1 MKINQNQLNSA
12 ILLVALVVVLN
23 LLQGH
28 DTFSIDMIITKLYML
43 PGIIIGL
50 TLHEFSH
57 AMVSYKLGDPT
68 PKEQGRVT
76 VNPLKHID
84 PIGFVAL
91 IMAGFGWGVPVQI
104 NPNYYKNRRL
114 GEALVAVAG
123 VTMNLIIA
131 FVFALILKLMYSSGI
146 AVSTNE
152 TLHVIAM
159 ILQYGILVNII
170 LMVFNLLPIPPLDGF
185 NFVTQIFRLDKYSW
199 WYQFYSLGTFIFLGL
214 ILLNVLDIVINP
226 LIYGLFNAIMGIV

>member
-12 ILLVALVVVLN
+12 VLIVALVVVLN
-23 LLQGH
+23 LLQGNNA
-28 DTFSIDMIITKLYML
+28 FSLDMIVTKLYML

-68 PKEQGRVT
+68 PKKQGRIT

-91 IMAGFGWGVPVQI
+91 IMAGFGWGIPVQI
-104 NPNYYKNRRL
+104 NPNYYKKKRL

-131 FVFALILKLMYSSGI
+131 LVFALLLKLLYSSGLAAGSNQPI
-146 AVSTNE
+146 
-152 TLHVIAM
+152 HVITM
-159 ILQYGILVNII
+159 MLQYGILINIM
-170 LMVFNLLPIPPLDGF
+170 LMIFNLLPIPPLDGF
-185 NFVTQIFRLDKYSW
+185 NFVTQIFKLDKYSW
-199 WYQFYSLGTFIFLGL
+199 WYQFYRLGTFILLGL

>member
-12 ILLVALVVVLN
+12 VLIVALVVVLN
-23 LLQGH
+23 LLQGNNA
-28 DTFSIDMIITKLYML
+28 FSMDMIVTKLYML

-57 AMVSYKLGDPT
+57 AMVSYRLGDPT
-68 PKEQGRVT
+68 PKEQGRIT

-91 IMAGFGWGVPVQI
+91 IMAGFGWGIPVQI
-104 NPNYYKNRRL
+104 NPNYYKKRRL

-131 FVFALILKLMYSSGI
+131 LVFALLLKLLYSSGLAAGSSQPI
-146 AVSTNE
+146 
-152 TLHVIAM
+152 HVITM
-159 ILQYGILVNII
+159 MLQYGILINIM
-170 LMVFNLLPIPPLDGF
+170 LMIFNLLPIPPLDGF
-185 NFVTQIFRLDKYSW
+185 NFVTQIFKLDKYSW
-199 WYQFYSLGTFIFLGL
+199 WYQFYRLGTFILLGL

>member
-1 MKINQNQLNSA
+1 MKINQNQINSA

-23 LLQGH
+23 LLQGNNL
-28 DTFSIDMIITKLYML
+28 FSMNMIITKLYML

-68 PKEQGRVT
+68 PKQQGRISI
-76 VNPLKHID
+76 NPLKHID

-104 NPNYYKNRRL
+104 NPNYYKKRRF

-123 VTMNLIIA
+123 VSMNLVLA
-131 FVFALILKLMYSSGI
+131 FIFALLLKLIYASGL
-146 AVSTNE
+146 AAGSQQPTYA
-152 TLHVIAM
+152 IAM
-159 ILQYGILVNII
+159 ILQYGILINIM

-185 NFVTQIFRLDKYSW
+185 NLITQIFRLDKYSW
-199 WYQFYSLGTFIFLGL
+199 WYQFYRLGTFILLGL

-226 LIYGLFNAIMGIV
+226 LINGIFNAIMGIV

>member
-12 ILLVALVVVLN
+12 VLIVALVVVLN
-23 LLQGH
+23 LLQGNNA
-28 DTFSIDMIITKLYML
+28 FSMDMIVTKLYML

-57 AMVSYKLGDPT
+57 AMVSYRLGDPT
-68 PKEQGRVT
+68 PKEQGRIT

-91 IMAGFGWGVPVQI
+91 IMAGFGWGIPVQI
-104 NPNYYKNRRL
+104 NPNYYKKRRL

-131 FVFALILKLMYSSGI
+131 LVFALLLKLLYSSGLAAGSNQPI
-146 AVSTNE
+146 
-152 TLHVIAM
+152 HVITM
-159 ILQYGILVNII
+159 MLQYGILINIM
-170 LMVFNLLPIPPLDGF
+170 LMIFNLLPIPPLDGF
-185 NFVTQIFRLDKYSW
+185 NFVTLIFKLDKYSW
-199 WYQFYSLGTFIFLGL
+199 WYQFYRLGTFILLGL

>member
-114 GEALVAVAG
+114 SEALVAVAG

-131 FVFALILKLMYSSGI
+131 FVFALILKLMY
-146 AVSTNE
+146 
-152 TLHVIAM
+152 
-159 ILQYGILVNII
+159 
-170 LMVFNLLPIPPLDGF
+170 
-185 NFVTQIFRLDKYSW
+185 
-199 WYQFYSLGTFIFLGL
+199 
-214 ILLNVLDIVINP
+214 
-226 LIYGLFNAIMGIV
+226 

>member
-114 GEALVAVAG
+114 SEALVAVAG

-131 FVFALILKLMYSSGI
+131 LVFALLLKLLYSSGLAAGSNQPI
-146 AVSTNE
+146 
-152 TLHVIAM
+152 HVITM
-159 ILQYGILVNII
+159 MLQYGILINIM
-170 LMVFNLLPIPPLDGF
+170 LMIFNLLPIPPLDGF
-185 NFVTQIFRLDKYSW
+185 NFVTQIFKLDKYSW
-199 WYQFYSLGTFIFLGL
+199 WYQFYRLGTFILLGL

>member
-146 AVSTNE
+146 AV
-152 TLHVIAM
+152 
-159 ILQYGILVNII
+159 
-170 LMVFNLLPIPPLDGF
+170 
-185 NFVTQIFRLDKYSW
+185 FRLDKYSW
-199 WYQFYSLGTFIFLGL
+199 WYQFYRLGTFILLGL

>member
-12 ILLVALVVVLN
+12 VLIVALVVVLN
-23 LLQGH
+23 LLQGNNA
-28 DTFSIDMIITKLYML
+28 FSMDMIVTKLYML

-57 AMVSYKLGDPT
+57 AMVSYRLGDPT
-68 PKEQGRVT
+68 PKEQGRIT

-91 IMAGFGWGVPVQI
+91 IMAGFGWGIPVQI
-104 NPNYYKNRRL
+104 NPNYYKKKRL

-131 FVFALILKLMYSSGI
+131 LVFALLLKLLYSSGLAAGSNQPI
-146 AVSTNE
+146 RAIT
-152 TLHVIAM
+152 M
-159 ILQYGILVNII
+159 MLQYGILINIM
-170 LMVFNLLPIPPLDGF
+170 LMIFNLLPIPPLDGF
-185 NFVTQIFRLDKYSW
+185 NFVTQIFKLDKYSW
-199 WYQFYSLGTFIFLGL
+199 WYQFYRLGTFILLGL

>member
-12 ILLVALVVVLN
+12 VLIVALVVVLN
-23 LLQGH
+23 LLQGNNA
-28 DTFSIDMIITKLYML
+28 FSLDMIVTKLYML

-57 AMVSYKLGDPT
+57 AMVSYRLGDPT
-68 PKEQGRVT
+68 PKEQGRIT

-91 IMAGFGWGVPVQI
+91 IMAGFGWGIPVQI
-104 NPNYYKNRRL
+104 NPNYYKKKRL

-131 FVFALILKLMYSSGI
+131 LVFALLLKLLYSSGLAAGSNQPI
-146 AVSTNE
+146 R
-152 TLHVIAM
+152 VITM
-159 ILQYGILVNII
+159 MLQYGILINIM
-170 LMVFNLLPIPPLDGF
+170 LMIFNLLPIPPLDGF
-185 NFVTQIFRLDKYSW
+185 NFVTQIFKLDKYSW
-199 WYQFYSLGTFIFLGL
+199 WYQFYRLGTFILLGL

>member
-12 ILLVALVVVLN
+12 VLIVALVVVLN
-23 LLQGH
+23 LLQGNNA
-28 DTFSIDMIITKLYML
+28 FSMDMIVTKLYML

-57 AMVSYKLGDPT
+57 AMVSYRLGDPT
-68 PKEQGRVT
+68 PKEQGRIT

-91 IMAGFGWGVPVQI
+91 IMAGFGWGIPVQI
-104 NPNYYKNRRL
+104 NPNYYKKKRL

-131 FVFALILKLMYSSGI
+131 LVFALLLKLLYSSGLAAGSNQPI
-146 AVSTNE
+146 
-152 TLHVIAM
+152 HVITM
-159 ILQYGILVNII
+159 MLQYGILINIM
-170 LMVFNLLPIPPLDGF
+170 LMIFNLLPIPPLDGF
-185 NFVTQIFRLDKYSW
+185 NFVTQIFKLDKYSW
-199 WYQFYSLGTFIFLGL
+199 WYQLYRLGTFILLGL

>member
-23 LLQGH
+23 LLQGNNA
-28 DTFSIDMIITKLYML
+28 FSMDMIVTKLYML

-68 PKEQGRVT
+68 PK
-76 VNPLKHID
+76 D

-104 NPNYYKNRRL
+104 NPNYYKKRRL

-152 TLHVIAM
+152 PLHVIAM

-185 NFVTQIFRLDKYSW
+185 NFVTQIFRLDKY
-199 WYQFYSLGTFIFLGL
+199 QFYRLGTFILLGL

>member
-1 MKINQNQLNSA
+1 MKINQNHINSA

-23 LLQGH
+23 LLQGN
-28 DTFSIDMIITKLYML
+28 DLFSMNMIITKLYML

-68 PKEQGRVT
+68 PKQQGRISI
-76 VNPLKHID
+76 NPLKHID

-104 NPNYYKNRRL
+104 NPNYYKKRRL

-123 VTMNLIIA
+123 VSMNLILA
-131 FVFALILKLMYSSGI
+131 FIFALLLKLIYASGLAAGSQQPI
-146 AVSTNE
+146 YA
-152 TLHVIAM
+152 IAM
-159 ILQYGILVNII
+159 ILQYGILINIM

-185 NFVTQIFRLDKYSW
+185 NLLTQIFRLDKYSW
-199 WYQFYSLGTFIFLGL
+199 WYQFYRLGTFILLGL

-226 LIYGLFNAIMGIV
+226 LINGIFNVVMGIV

>member
-23 LLQGH
+23 LLHGNNA
-28 DTFSIDMIITKLYML
+28 FSMDMIVTKLYML

-104 NPNYYKNRRL
+104 NPNYYKKRRL
-114 GEALVAVAG
+114 G
-123 VTMNLIIA
+123 
-131 FVFALILKLMYSSGI
+131 
-146 AVSTNE
+146 
-152 TLHVIAM
+152 
-159 ILQYGILVNII
+159 
-170 LMVFNLLPIPPLDGF
+170 
-185 NFVTQIFRLDKYSW
+185 
-199 WYQFYSLGTFIFLGL
+199 
-214 ILLNVLDIVINP
+214 
-226 LIYGLFNAIMGIV
+226 